1 MDIAGK
7 VKAEVARRVTVV
19 NRDDKHETELE
30 VRVTKQLEKNQFSRV
45 LRYCRSHF
53 PIHKPVEDSLDISQD
68 RGSLR
73 ISVSDIGQIARM
85 CMSKNP
91 SDVGDEALIISKE
104 PLAQKIEIADYGIS
118 IAMKREVPVEDKEA
132 AIKSVFAGRRL
143 QNYRL
148 KRRYSFFSHDSLFSI
163 DLTIVKQKIGSN
175 ISILYNVPE
184 QYEVE
189 VELMAGSET
198 PRETIVQQLFEVTAE
213 LLMVLSDQTCG
224 DLLKT
229 SERLRILG
237 EYYKLISLPDNLIN
251 RFIGPQPVTLE
262 RNNLV
267 KGIDGNFD
275 ILEDY
280 TVTEKADGKRA
291 LLFINSMGRGYLLDM
306 QLTPVVTDIF
316 VPSAKLSILDGEI
329 VTQTKIGGA
338 INKFLVFDAYFA
350 KGRDI
355 RNLRLVDFKG
365 KNESRLSH
373 ATSIVTEMKSS
384 TNPIVSV
391 KKFYDRD
398 KAALILQKDRS
409 GEFEYIVD
417 GLIFTPV
424 NIGVFQNFER
434 APITRR
440 VGAWNKVFKW
450 KPEKD
455 NSVDFKVVFDKT
467 SKRDLVVAGNQL
479 RARLLVGR
487 MGIGSSG
494 LVDAYSLL
502 SGSYNVDAY
511 ELIEFDPPDYGIGE
525 PTGWFHPVPSSG
537 IREMPKCIQP
547 PFETIED
554 ESIVEFAWDVKSRSW
569 RPLRIRHDKV
579 KPNAYNTA
587 IGVWR
592 SIAFP
597 VNISDI
603 VDPSRVKDIG
613 PSGNDDVYFARETA
627 RDGSSSQAMRRFHGF
642 WIKNKILLSNAA
654 TYASVPGE
662 KLKLFDIAVG
672 EAGDLTWWME
682 NKYDVVI
689 GVDSVNANIL
699 GSNRGAY
706 ARLSDAINNKKERS
720 ALRYA
725 FVTMTADKPIGPEAV
740 SDIQDVSLRTVAEN
754 LWSVPEVR
762 PDIKLKNYYGLANQ
776 KFDVV
781 SLQFA
786 IHYFFDSEARV
797 DVLLDNVDRYL
808 RPGGVFLGT
817 CLDAFSVDKAFR
829 DAESNVLQGDDEDGN
844 IIWKLQKR
852 YSGTL
857 TSAGSSDNFGKQ
869 IDVYLETINKTTP
882 EFLVDFDLL
891 TKKLATRGIV
901 PLSKKQLAVFGTK
914 SSSELFETT
923 FRAYDWDSLI
933 SSSDNRISFNAKMAG
948 AMSPS
953 TQKYSFLNRWFVF
966 EKQ

>member
-19 NRDDKHETELE
+19 NRDEKNETELE
-30 VRVTKQLEKNQFSRV
+30 VRVTKQIEKSQFSRV
-45 LRYCRSHF
+45 LRYCRSHY

-73 ISVSDIGQIARM
+73 ISVLDIGQIGRM

-91 SDVGDEALIISKE
+91 SDVGSDALIISKE

-118 IAMKREVPVEDKEA
+118 IAMKREVPVDDKET
-132 AIKSVFAGRRL
+132 AIKSMFAGKRL

-148 KRRYSFFSHDSLFSI
+148 KRRYSFFAHDSLFSI
-163 DLTIVKQKIGSN
+163 DLTVVKQKIGAN

-189 VELMAGSET
+189 VELMAGSDI
-198 PRETIVQQLFEVTAE
+198 PRDTIVQKLFEVTAE
-213 LLMVLSDQTCG
+213 LLMVLNSQTSG
-224 DLLKT
+224 ELLKS

-237 EYYKLISLPDNLIN
+237 EYYKLVALPDNLIN

-267 KGIDGNFD
+267 KGIEGNFD
-275 ILEDY
+275 ILDDY

-291 LLFINSMGRGYLLDM
+291 LLFVNSLGYGYLLDM
-306 QLTPVVTDIF
+306 QLAPIVTDIY
-316 VPSAKLSILDGEI
+316 VPSAKSSILDGEI
-329 VTQTKIGGA
+329 VTETKIGSQ

-355 RNLRLVDFKG
+355 RNLRLIDFTG
-365 KNESRLSH
+365 KLESRLSN
-373 ATSIVTEMKSS
+373 AESLVSEMSSS

-391 KKFYDRD
+391 KKFYTRD
-398 KAALILQKDRS
+398 KAPLILQKDRS

-417 GLIFTPV
+417 GLIFTPANV
-424 NIGVFQNFER
+424 GVFQNFER

-440 VGAWNKVFKW
+440 VGAWGKVFKW

-467 SKRDLVVAGNQL
+467 SKRDLIVSGNKL

-494 LVDAYSLL
+494 LVDAYSMLT
-502 SGSYNVDAY
+502 GSYNVDAY

-525 PTGWFHPVPSSG
+525 PASWFHPVPSSG
-537 IREMPKCIQP
+537 IRDMPKCIQP

-554 ESIVEFAWDVKSRSW
+554 ESIVEFAWDVKSRTW

-597 VNISDI
+597 VTIGDI
-603 VDPSRVKDIG
+603 VNPSQIKDIG

-654 TYASVPGE
+654 KYARVPGE

-672 EAGDLTWWME
+672 EAGDLTWWIE

-706 ARLSDAINNKKERS
+706 SRLSDAINNKKERS
-720 ALRYA
+720 SLRYA

-740 SDIQDVSLRTVAEN
+740 SDIQDTSLRIVAEN

-762 PDIKLKNYYGLANQ
+762 PDVKLKNYYGLANQ

-786 IHYFFDSEARV
+786 IHYFFDEEARV
-797 DVLLDNVDRYL
+797 DILLDNVDRYL
-808 RPGGVFLGT
+808 RPGGLFLGT
-817 CLDAFSVDKAFR
+817 CLDAVSVDNAFR
-829 DAESNVLQGDDEDGN
+829 DAESDILQGDDEEGN
-844 IIWKLQKR
+844 IIWKLHKR
-852 YSGTL
+852 YT
-857 TSAGSSDNFGKQ
+857 GSLGKEGSVDNFGKQ

-882 EFLVDFDLL
+882 EYLVDFELL
-891 TKKLATRGIV
+891 TNKLAAKGIV
-901 PLSKKQLAVFGTK
+901 PLSKKKVSEFGTK

-923 FRAYDWDSLI
+923 FRAYDWDALV
-933 SSSDNRISFNAKMAG
+933 SSPDNRISFNAKLAG
-948 AMSPS
+948 AMSS
-953 TQKYSFLNRWFVF
+953 ATKQYSFLNRWFVF